1 MKNTQAIVTIDK
13 PCAQNWDEME
23 KKDGFNFCEACNKCV
38 IDFTGYTNAEIIK
51 TLANASSEV
60 CGRLSENQ
68 LAQLNYHL
76 AVVPPNRNWMKY
88 LGVLAIGVSIFGQN
102 LNASAANFPAHT
114 EISSELKGNPDEL
127 KPINIKK
134 VSGRIIGADKKPLQ
148 GIKLIIPNTKY
159 YALTDKDGRYEIKF
173 AQGIDPKNNI
183 IVVQSLRFAGEIP
196 INFSME
202 KQRDLLAQEREKII
216 MGGMGYR
223 PLKTSDKVIKS

>member
-1 MKNTQAIVTIDK
+1 MKKTQAIVTIDK

-38 IDFTGYTNAEIIK
+38 IDFTGYSNAEIIK

-60 CGRLSENQ
+60 CGRLSKNQ

-88 LGVLAIGVSIFGQN
+88 LGVLAIGVSIFGQT
-102 LNASAANFPAHT
+102 LSASAANFPVNT
-114 EISSELKGNPDEL
+114 EISTELKGNADEL
-127 KPINIKK
+127 KPITIKK
-134 VSGRIIGADKKPLQ
+134 VSGRIVGADKKPLQ

-173 AQGIDPKNNI
+173 AQGIHPKNNI
-183 IVVQSLRFAGEIP
+183 IIVQSLRFTGEIP
-196 INFSME
+196 INFSTE
-202 KQRDLLAQEREKII
+202 KQRDLLAQDRDTII
-216 MGGMGYR
+216 LGGIGYR
-223 PLKTSDKVIKS
+223 PLKTSDKVTKS